1 MSGNL
6 IKHLLLHLKISY
18 CKLFAFSCIIE
29 LEHLGDDF
37 LITIKDLCFS
47 YTNKA
52 PYLLNNINLNIPNG
66 SYVSVIGENGSCK
79 TTLIKLILGLLKP
92 TSGSINITANSIGYV
107 PQKLDSFNAQFPITV
122 TEVLDCHKK
131 TLGKN
136 KNIDIPAAL
145 KSVNLYDHKS
155 KLLGNLSGGQQQRVL
170 IARALMGNPDVIIL
184 DEPSTGVDESNQKE
198 IYSIVSQINKVD
210 KKTIIS
216 IEHNVNIA
224 LKYSTHI
231 LKVHNG
237 DVKLYTAN
245 EYKVLRDRNFEV
257 VNAI

>member
-1 MSGNL
+1 M
-6 IKHLLLHLKISY
+6 I
-18 CKLFAFSCIIE
+18 
-29 LEHLGDDF
+29 F

-47 YTNKA
+47 YTNKP
-52 PYLLNNINLNIPNG
+52 PYLLDNINLNIPCG
-66 SYVSVIGENGSCK
+66 AYISVIGENGSCK

-92 TSGSINITANSIGYV
+92 TSGSINISANSIGYV
-107 PQKLDSFNAQFPITV
+107 PQKLDSFNSQFPITV
-122 TEVLDCHKK
+122 KEVLECHKK

-136 KNIDIPAAL
+136 KNIDITAAL
-145 KSVNLYDHKS
+145 KSVNLYDYKN

-198 IYSIVSQINKVD
+198 IYSVVSQINKED
-210 KKTIIS
+210 KKTILS
-216 IEHNVNIA
+216 IEHNVHIA

-237 DVKLYTAN
+237 NVKLYTAS
-245 EYKVLRDRNFEV
+245 EYKVLRDRNFEI
-257 VNAI
+257 NSAI